1 MRIAILSLI
10 LNTNYGGILQA
21 YALQTI
27 LERMGHQVKVI
38 DRESMPEISVRQ
50 RFTELPKRFLQKYV
64 LRKQIDLWPEQH
76 YRHLKYR
83 ERSSETR
90 KFIFRNIHLRKC
102 NVLNRLR
109 SSEFDAIVVGS
120 DQVWRPSYFIA
131 WGHIRNAYLAFA
143 SKWNIKRIS
152 YAASFGTDNWEYDGQ
167 QTAEVRNLI
176 TLFDAVS
183 VREAGAVRLCKDKLN
198 TDATHVL
205 DPTLLLDRQY
215 YENLIQQTET
225 PPVSGTLLNYIL
237 DDSPEK
243 SSLIET
249 IAKDK
254 NLTPFRINET
264 ESTSSDLRR
273 KPVEYWLKAF
283 RDAEFIVTDSFHACV
298 FSVIFHKPFICVGNK
313 KRGLS
318 RFQIFTDNL
327 CLSSNIINDINEYS
341 SSFNYAPKPKTY
353 SKLEDMKQQSMSFLI
368 THL

>member
-10 LNTNYGGILQA
+10 LNTNYGGILQS
-21 YALQTI
+21 YALQTA

-38 DRESMPEISVRQ
+38 DREAMPEISIRQ
-50 RFTELPKRFLQKYV
+50 RFTELPKRYLQKYV
-64 LRKQIDLWPEQH
+64 LCKKIDLWPEQH

-131 WGHIRNAYLAFA
+131 WGHIRNAFLAFA
-143 SKWNIKRIS
+143 SRWNVKRIS
-152 YAASFGTDNWEYDGQ
+152 YAASFGTDEWEYDGQ

-205 DPTLLLDRQY
+205 DPTLLLDRQD
-215 YENLIQQTET
+215 YENLILQTET
-225 PPVSGTLLNYIL
+225 PPINGTLLNYIL

-243 SSLIET
+243 SSLIDT
-249 IAKDK
+249 IASDK

-264 ESTSSDLRR
+264 ESISSDLGR

-298 FSVIFHKPFICVGNK
+298 FSVIFHKPFICIGNK

-318 RFQIFTDNL
+318 RFHVFKEKL
-327 CLSSNIINDINEYS
+327 CLSSNIINDIKEYNTS
-341 SSFNYAPKPKTY
+341 YDYTPSKKTY
-353 SKLEDMKQQSMSFLI
+353 SILEEMKLESLFFL
-368 THL
+368 TRNL